1 MDIRWRLLS
10 ACSAI
15 SLLIMVV
22 FIRIALV
29 VVTVQSFSMSPTLK
43 HGDRVLVF
51 RYWPARWLRKGHIV
65 IVQPPSPE
73 MRYLTKPVP
82 FVKRVV
88 GLPGD
93 TVVTYLNQLNE
104 YYRAR
109 LSDAHD
115 EAGSRTWHVP
125 PGHLFVRGDYVLGGT
140 DSLSWGPIPFKSI
153 QGIVLMKLSRDPLD
167 TSNQL

>member
-1 MDIRWRLLS
+1 MHIRWLLLS

-51 RYWPARWLRKGHIV
+51 RYWPASWLRKGHIV
-65 IVQPPSPE
+65 IVQPPSPD

-82 FVKRVV
+82 FIKRVI

-93 TVVTYLNQLNE
+93 TLVTYLSQLNDH
-104 YYRAR
+104 YRAPL
-109 LSDAHD
+109 LSAHD
-115 EAGSRTWHVP
+115 EEGKRIWHVP
-125 PGHLFVRGDYVLGGT
+125 PGHLFVRGDYVLGGS
-140 DSLSWGPIPFKSI
+140 DSLTWGPIPFRSVL
-153 QGIVLMKLSRDPLD
+153 GIVLMKLSRDPLGN
-167 TSNQL
+167 SNQL